1 MPTPAK
7 ELHKELRYGNVNA
20 HRYFDCPHYQKCLE
34 EAVKKYWA
42 EFKEYKKMQG
52 ATKLR

>member
-20 HRYFDCPHYQKCLE
+20 HRYFDWSFSCRNC
-34 EAVKKYWA
+34 A

>member
-20 HRYFDCPHYQKCLE
+20 HRYFDCPHYQSNC
-34 EAVKKYWA
+34 A

>member
-20 HRYFDCPHYQKCLE
+20 HRYFD
-34 EAVKKYWA
+34 W
-42 EFKEYKKMQG
+42 KMQG

>member
-20 HRYFDCPHYQKCLE
+20 HRYFDCPHYQKCRNC
-34 EAVKKYWA
+34 A